1 MDESEMTKLE
11 MELDGSSSTHWQTG
25 FFFFFGEGRLSGQL
39 RNGSTENKRN
49 SRTALVVAIVI
60 VAVDIVAID

>member
-1 MDESEMTKLE
+1 MTKLE
-11 MELDGSSSTHWQTG
+11 MELDGSSSTHWQTV
-25 FFFFFGEGRLSGQL
+25 FFFFGEGRLSGQL